1 MTGMNP
7 LDWYGGAFL
16 ALYAG
21 LFVGAI
27 IVGKLI
33 SISLRPAGHEMPTTN
48 EDELAVL
55 AGRSPRL
62 AEAVVARMLARG
74 EATIERGWVVFGA
87 RPSSAASALEREV
100 SLLASPAKWN
110 TIQCGVTD
118 TAARIEQQLV
128 ARGLV
133 MERGEKFRLG
143 LLAAVPLLLLLGLGI
158 AKVQV
163 GLSRDRPVGFLIV
176 FLIVTA
182 IAVLLRVFLTS
193 RRTKAGYAVLKQAQ
207 QRSERLKRAPTTNEM
222 GTAVA
227 LFGTTVLVGSPF
239 ADLHG
244 MRYGQGD
251 GSSGGSS
258 GDGGASSDGGDG
270 GGGGGCG
277 GCGGGGD

>member
-21 LFVGAI
+21 LFVAAI
-27 IVGKLI
+27 GVGKLI
-33 SISLRPAGHEMPTTN
+33 SISLRPAGREMPMTN

-55 AGRSPRL
+55 AGRAPRL
-62 AEAVVARMLARG
+62 AEAVLARMLARG
-74 EATIERGWVVFGA
+74 EATIQRGWVVFRGA
-87 RPSSAASALEREV
+87 SSASGLEREL
-100 SLLASPAKWN
+100 SQLPSPAKWSA
-110 TIQCGVTD
+110 IQHRVRD
-118 TAARIEQQLV
+118 SAARIEQQLV

-143 LLAAVPLLLLLGLGI
+143 MLAAIPLLLLLGLGW
-158 AKVQV
+158 AKLQV
-163 GLSRDRPVGFLIV
+163 GIARDRPVGFLVV

-182 IAVLLRVFLTS
+182 ITVLLRVFLTS

-207 QRSERLKRAPTTNEM
+207 QRSERLKRAPTTGEM

-227 LFGTTVLVGSPF
+227 LFGTAVLVGSPF

-244 MRYGQGD
+244 MRHGQGD
-251 GSSGGSS
+251 GSGGSGDSGGSS
-258 GDGGASSDGGDG
+258 DGGSGC
-270 GGGGGCG
+270 GGGGCG